1 MDEVNVAQ
9 YLRMSTDHQQYSI
22 FNQSQ
27 FISKFA
33 SEHKM
38 NIIHTY
44 DDSGKSGV
52 TANRRQAFQQLID
65 DVVEGKINIKAVLV
79 YDISRFGRFQ
89 SIDQFGY
96 YTHQLQMHGV
106 GIIYCANPIIEG
118 NSDYADFQLFID
130 RKKASSLSRDLSQKV
145 FLGQANLAGRGYH
158 QGGPAGYGLRRML
171 IDENHKH
178 KGILKYREW
187 KSIQTDRIILVLGPE
202 NEVITVRWI
211 YDQFVNNSKPE
222 RAIASELNRRGITA
236 EHGTKWTRGKIHEI
250 LTNEKYIGHNVYNRT
265 SSRLKQRLIHNP
277 QHEWIICENA
287 FEAIIPPEL
296 FLQAQTI
303 ISNRSIHLSN
313 DDLLGKLSDLFKT
326 KGKLSGIIIDEDDD
340 TPSSSVYRKRFGG
353 LLQAYK
359 LIDYKPKH
367 DYDYLRIN
375 SLLREK
381 YHSLVEKL
389 ICDIT
394 EQGCYVD
401 YDEESKLFTI
411 NDEVKM
417 SVVISR
423 CFMNNTRKRWRI
435 RFERKF
441 SYDICIVVRL
451 DSQNVNTK
459 DYYIFPS
466 IELLDNQ
473 FVFEELNPYQL
484 EFYRYDDL
492 IPFLQIL
499 KRHVF

>member
-202 NEVITVRWI
+202 DEVITVRWI

-222 RAIASELNRRGITA
+222 RVIASELDRRGIAA

-277 QHEWIICENA
+277 QHEWIRCDNA
-287 FEAIIPPEL
+287 FEAIISPEL
-296 FLQAQTI
+296 FLQAQEI
-303 ISNRSIHLSN
+303 IRNRSIHLSN
-313 DDLLGKLSDLFKT
+313 EDLLCKLSELFKA
-326 KGKLSGIIIDEDDD
+326 KGKLSGIIIDEDDES
-340 TPSSSVYRKRFGG
+340 PSSSVYRKRFGG
-353 LLQAYK
+353 LLQAYQ
-359 LIDYKPKH
+359 LINYRPKH
-367 DYDYLRIN
+367 DYDYLRVN

-381 YHSLVEKL
+381 YHVFVEKL
-389 ICDIT
+389 IFDIT
-394 EQGCYVD
+394 AQGCYVD
-401 YDEESKLFTI
+401 YNEETKLFTI
-411 NDEVKM
+411 NDEFKI

-423 CFMNNTRKRWRI
+423 CFRKSNKSRWKI
-435 RFERKF
+435 RFERKY
-441 SYDICIVVRL
+441 SYDACIVVRL
-451 DSQNVNTK
+451 DSQNASAK

-466 IELLDNQ
+466 IEVLDREL
-473 FVFEELNPYQL
+473 VFESVNPFQI
-484 EFYRYDDL
+484 EFYRFDSL
-492 IPFLQIL
+492 EPFLQIL
-499 KRHVF
+499 ERIII

>member
-1 MDEVNVAQ
+1 MDEIIVAQ
-9 YLRMSTDHQQYSI
+9 YLRMSTAYQKYSL

-27 FISKFA
+27 CISKYA
-33 SEHKM
+33 SEYGM
-38 NIIHTY
+38 TIMYTY

-52 TANRRQAFQQLID
+52 TANRRDAFNQLID
-65 DVVEGKINIKAVLV
+65 DVVSGRINIKAVLI

-89 SIDQFGY
+89 RIDQYGY
-96 YTHQLQMHGV
+96 YTRQLEMHGV
-106 GIIYCANPIIEG
+106 KVIYCANPIDEVD
-118 NSDYADFQLFID
+118 NDYADFQLFMG
-130 RKKASSLSRDLSQKV
+130 RKEASSFSRNLSQKV

-171 IDENHKH
+171 IDENRKL
-178 KGILKYREW
+178 KGILKYKEW

-202 NEVITVRWI
+202 DEVAVVRWI
-211 YDQFVNNSKPE
+211 YEQFIDFFKPE
-222 RAIASELNRRGITA
+222 RVIASELNRRGIVA
-236 EHGTKWTRGKIHEI
+236 EHGKKWTRGKIHEI
-250 LTNEKYIGHNVYNRT
+250 LTNEKYIGNNIYNRT

-277 QHEWIICENA
+277 QHQWIRCENA
-287 FEAIIPPEL
+287 FEAIITPEL
-296 FLQAQTI
+296 FLQAQEI
-303 ISNRSIHLSN
+303 IRNRSIHFSN
-313 DDLLGKLSDLFKT
+313 EDLLDKLSDLFKS

-359 LIDYKPKH
+359 LINYKPKH

-381 YHSLVEKL
+381 YNKL
-389 ICDIT
+389 IGKLIFDIT
-394 EQGCYVD
+394 ERGCYVD
-401 YDEESKLFTI
+401 YNEDSKLFTI

-417 SVVISR
+417 SVIISR
-423 CFMNNTRKRWRI
+423 CFMNNTRKRWRV

-499 KRHVF
+499 KRDIL

>member
-9 YLRMSTDHQQYSI
+9 YLRMSTDHQKYSL

-27 FISKFA
+27 FISKYA
-33 SEHKM
+33 SEHGM

-52 TANRRQAFQQLID
+52 TTSGREAFKRLID
-65 DVVEGKINIKAVLV
+65 DVILKKINVKAVLV
-79 YDISRFGRFQ
+79 YDISRFGRFPHN
-89 SIDQFGY
+89 DEFGY
-96 YTHQLQMHGV
+96 YTHQLRLNNV
-106 GIIYCANPIIEG
+106 EIIYCANPISDSDG
-118 NSDYADFQLFID
+118 DYADFQLFVS
-130 RKKASSLSRDLSQKV
+130 RKEASSFSKNLSQKV
-145 FLGQANLAGRGYH
+145 FLGQINLASRGFH

-202 NEVITVRWI
+202 DEVITVRWI

-222 RAIASELNRRGITA
+222 RVIASELNRRGIIA
-236 EHGTKWTRGKIHEI
+236 EHDTKWTRGKIHEI

-277 QHEWIICENA
+277 QHEWIRCENA
-287 FEAIIPPEL
+287 FESIISPEF
-296 FLQAQTI
+296 FLQVQTI

-313 DDLLGKLSDLFKT
+313 DDLLSKLSELFKT

-367 DYDYLRIN
+367 DYDYLRVN

-381 YHSLVEKL
+381 YHRFVERL
-389 ICDIT
+389 IFDIT

-423 CFMNNTRKRWRI
+423 CFMNNTRKRWRV

-451 DSQNVNTK
+451 DSQNVNTR

-473 FVFEELNPYQL
+473 FIFEELNPYQL

-499 KRHVF
+499 KREVF